1 MIEFSCL
8 YTPLVWLVLNI
19 SLQYMRLSL
28 VINNKF
34 VLYKYL
40 EIKKAKITLKKY
52 QKKTNEST
60 CRMPFGI
67 SG

>member
-1 MIEFSCL
+1 MIEFSYL
-8 YTPLVWLVLNI
+8 YTPLVWSVLNI

-28 VINNKF
+28 VENNKI

-40 EIKKAKITLKKY
+40 EIKKQTLHLKKY